1 MAVLTVIL
9 LIGTLGILF
18 IGFNVIIITLLIL
31 TIVFGVIRAIKKK
44 FNKTFIVL
52 LIVTILFGIL
62 DFFIINNLIKS
73 FNEINIS
80 NDDSINIRQE
90 DGKTILS
97 DNPIEQLFMSDDK
110 KTEIICND
118 IMNKIETKDYE
129 TIKSIFSKDAINN
142 IENLDDGIN
151 ELINISNE
159 GIIDF
164 KSQLNGSE
172 THWDS
177 GQHRKTYRFSIN
189 ITTNSRTYG
198 VGLEYDYE
206 NPFNSETLGVNRI
219 IITDENR
226 NIIILAENETL
237 NKGY

>member
-1 MAVLTVIL
+1 MAVLTVIP

-118 IMNKIETKDYE
+118 IMNKIETKDY
-129 TIKSIFSKDAINN
+129 
-142 IENLDDGIN
+142 LH
-151 ELINISNE
+151 
-159 GIIDF
+159 DF
-164 KSQLNGSE
+164 K
-172 THWDS
+172 
-177 GQHRKTYRFSIN
+177 
-189 ITTNSRTYG
+189 
-198 VGLEYDYE
+198 
-206 NPFNSETLGVNRI
+206 
-219 IITDENR
+219 
-226 NIIILAENETL
+226 
-237 NKGY
+237 